1 MQYQLSRVVAGPIL
15 HAFGRPRAT
24 GLENIPASGPALLA
38 SNHLSIIDSVYLPL
52 MLSRPVVF
60 PAKAEYFTAKGPVG
74 RLWAAYLRSTNQLA
88 MNRDDTRS
96 ATATLEAAAEILRA
110 GELFGF
116 YPEGTR
122 SPDGRLYRGRSG
134 LGWLVLNT
142 GAPVIPIAM
151 SGTRKMM
158 PPGKLPRPAK
168 IEIKIGKPM
177 EFGHLA
183 GDPPGR
189 ARRIIAD
196 EVMHAIADLSG
207 QEYVHEYA
215 SDVKEKLAAG
225 QEPPGFRRLD
235 TRRWP
240 IPPADGLRHLPRA

>member
-1 MQYQLSRVVAGPIL
+1 VQYQLSRVVAGPIL

-24 GLENIPASGPALLA
+24 GLENIPATGPALLA

-96 ATATLEAAAEILRA
+96 ATATLEAAADILRA

-196 EVMHAIADLSG
+196 EVMQAIRDLSG

-215 SDVKEKLAAG
+215 SDVKEKLAKAG
-225 QEPPGFRRLD
+225 RPES
-235 TRRWP
+235 
-240 IPPADGLRHLPRA
+240 AA

>member
-1 MQYQLSRVVAGPIL
+1 VQYQLSRVVAGPIL

-96 ATATLEAAAEILRA
+96 ATATLEAAAEILRR

-189 ARRIIAD
+189 ARRVIAD
-196 EVMHAIADLSG
+196 EVMQAIRDLSG

-215 SDVKEKLAAG
+215 SDVKERLAQANR
-225 QEPPGFRRLD
+225 PD
-235 TRRWP
+235 S
-240 IPPADGLRHLPRA
+240 AA

>member
-1 MQYQLSRVVAGPIL
+1 VQYQLSRVVAGPVL

-88 MNRDDTRS
+88 MNRDDTKS

-142 GAPVIPIAM
+142 GAPVIPVAM

-168 IEIKIGKPM
+168 IEVKIGKPM

-196 EVMHAIADLSG
+196 EVMRAIAELSG

-215 SDVKEKLAAG
+215 SDVKERLAKAG
-225 QEPPGFRRLD
+225 RPNS
-235 TRRWP
+235 
-240 IPPADGLRHLPRA
+240 PA

>member
-142 GAPVIPIAM
+142 GAPVIPVAM

-196 EVMHAIADLSG
+196 EVMQAIRDLSG

-215 SDVKEKLAAG
+215 SDVKEKLAEADR
-225 QEPPGFRRLD
+225 PD
-235 TRRWP
+235 
-240 IPPADGLRHLPRA
+240 PAAH

>member
-1 MQYQLSRVVAGPIL
+1 VQYQLSRVVAGPIL

-24 GLENIPASGPALLA
+24 GLENVPASGPALLA

-110 GELFGF
+110 GGLFGF

-134 LGWLVLNT
+134 LGWLVLHT
-142 GAPVIPIAM
+142 GAPVIPVAM

-196 EVMHAIADLSG
+196 EVMQAIRDLSG

-215 SDVKEKLAAG
+215 SDVKEKLAKA
-225 QEPPGFRRLD
+225 
-235 TRRWP
+235 TRP
-240 IPPADGLRHLPRA
+240 DSAA

>member
-1 MQYQLSRVVAGPIL
+1 VQYQLSRFVVGPFL
-15 HAFGRPRAT
+15 HAFGRPRVT
-24 GLENIPASGPALLA
+24 GLDHIPASGPAILA

-60 PAKAEYFTAKGPVG
+60 PAKAEYFSAKGPIG

-88 MNRDDTRS
+88 IDRADTRS
-96 ATATLEAAAEILRA
+96 AQATLEAAVKILRS

-134 LGWLVLNT
+134 LGYLALNS
-142 GAPVIPIAM
+142 GAPVIPVAM
-151 SGTRKMM
+151 LGTRKMM
-158 PPGKLPRPAK
+158 PPGRPVPRPAK
-168 IEIKIGKPM
+168 IEIRIGKPL

-189 ARRIIAD
+189 ARRMIAD
-196 EVMHAIADLSG
+196 EVMRAIAELSG

-215 SDVKEKLAAG
+215 SDAKARLALK
-225 QEPPGFRRLD
+225 P
-235 TRRWP
+235 
-240 IPPADGLRHLPRA
+240 

>member
-1 MQYQLSRVVAGPIL
+1 VQYQLSRVVAGPIL

-24 GLENIPASGPALLA
+24 GLENIPATGPALLA

-60 PAKAEYFTAKGPVG
+60 PAKAEYFTARGPVG

-96 ATATLEAAAEILRA
+96 ATATLEAAADILRA

-151 SGTRKMM
+151 AGTRRMM

-196 EVMHAIADLSG
+196 EVMQAIRDLSG

-215 SDVKEKLAAG
+215 SDVKEKLAKANR
-225 QEPPGFRRLD
+225 PD
-235 TRRWP
+235 S
-240 IPPADGLRHLPRA
+240 AAKLRPLSH

>member
-60 PAKAEYFTAKGPVG
+60 PAKAEYFTAKGPIG

-215 SDVKEKLAAG
+215 SDVKEKLAKAG
-225 QEPPGFRRLD
+225 RPDSAARTPPPRLRAFTSRQEL
-235 TRRWP
+235 
-240 IPPADGLRHLPRA
+240 LLP

>member
-1 MQYQLSRVVAGPIL
+1 VQYQLSRVVAGPIL

-151 SGTRKMM
+151 SGTRRMM

-183 GDPPGR
+183 GDPPAR

-215 SDVKEKLAAG
+215 SDVKEKLAKAG
-225 QEPPGFRRLD
+225 RPDSSRPD
-235 TRRWP
+235 S
-240 IPPADGLRHLPRA
+240 AA

>member
-1 MQYQLSRVVAGPIL
+1 VQYQLSRVVAGPIL

-110 GELFGF
+110 GGLFGF

-134 LGWLVLNT
+134 LGWLVLHT
-142 GAPVIPIAM
+142 GAPVIPVAM

-196 EVMHAIADLSG
+196 EVMQAIRDLSG

-215 SDVKEKLAAG
+215 SDVKEKLAEANRPDPVAG
-225 QEPPGFRRLD
+225 
-235 TRRWP
+235 
-240 IPPADGLRHLPRA
+240 

>member
-1 MQYQLSRVVAGPIL
+1 VQYQLSRVVAGPVL

-52 MLSRPVVF
+52 MLARPVVF

-88 MNRDDTRS
+88 MNRDDTKS

-142 GAPVIPIAM
+142 GAPVIPVAM

-183 GDPPGR
+183 GDPPAR

-215 SDVKEKLAAG
+215 SDVKERLNKAGRPNSAA
-225 QEPPGFRRLD
+225 
-235 TRRWP
+235 
-240 IPPADGLRHLPRA
+240 

>member
-1 MQYQLSRVVAGPIL
+1 VQYQLSRVVAGPIL

-168 IEIKIGKPM
+168 IEIRIGKPM

-196 EVMHAIADLSG
+196 EVMQAIRDLSG
-207 QEYVHEYA
+207 QEYVHQYA
-215 SDVKEKLAAG
+215 SDVKQKLAKANR
-225 QEPPGFRRLD
+225 PD
-235 TRRWP
+235 S
-240 IPPADGLRHLPRA
+240 AA

>member
-15 HAFGRPRAT
+15 HALGRPRAT

-96 ATATLEAAAEILRA
+96 ATATLEAAADILRA

-142 GAPVIPIAM
+142 GAPVIPVAM

-196 EVMHAIADLSG
+196 EVMQAIRDLSG

-215 SDVKEKLAAG
+215 SDVKEKLAEANR
-225 QEPPGFRRLD
+225 PD
-235 TRRWP
+235 S
-240 IPPADGLRHLPRA
+240 AA

>member
-151 SGTRKMM
+151 SGTRRMM

-215 SDVKEKLAAG
+215 SDVKEKLAQAG
-225 QEPPGFRRLD
+225 RPDSSRPD
-235 TRRWP
+235 S
-240 IPPADGLRHLPRA
+240 AA

>member
-1 MQYQLSRVVAGPIL
+1 VQYQLSRVVAGPIL

-24 GLENIPASGPALLA
+24 GLENIPATGPALLA

-60 PAKAEYFTAKGPVG
+60 PAKAEYFTARGPVG

-96 ATATLEAAAEILRA
+96 ATATLEAAADILRA

-151 SGTRKMM
+151 AGTRRMM

-196 EVMHAIADLSG
+196 EVMQAIRDLSG

-215 SDVKEKLAAG
+215 SDVKEKLAKANR
-225 QEPPGFRRLD
+225 PD
-235 TRRWP
+235 S
-240 IPPADGLRHLPRA
+240 AAKLRPFY

>member
-1 MQYQLSRVVAGPIL
+1 VQYQLSRVVAGPIL

-24 GLENIPASGPALLA
+24 GLENIPVSGPALLA

-60 PAKAEYFTAKGPVG
+60 PAKAEYFAAKGPVG

-151 SGTRKMM
+151 SGTRRMM

-177 EFGHLA
+177 EFAHLA

-215 SDVKEKLAAG
+215 SDVKEKLAKAG
-225 QEPPGFRRLD
+225 RPDSSRPD
-235 TRRWP
+235 S
-240 IPPADGLRHLPRA
+240 AA

>member
-1 MQYQLSRVVAGPIL
+1 VQYQLSRVVAGPIL

-96 ATATLEAAAEILRA
+96 ATATLEAAADILRA
-110 GELFGF
+110 GGLFGF

-134 LGWLVLNT
+134 LGWLVLHT
-142 GAPVIPIAM
+142 GAPVIPVAM

-196 EVMHAIADLSG
+196 EVMQAIRDLSG

-215 SDVKEKLAAG
+215 SDVKEKLAEANRP
-225 QEPPGFRRLD
+225 ES
-235 TRRWP
+235 
-240 IPPADGLRHLPRA
+240 AA

>member
-38 SNHLSIIDSVYLPL
+38 SNHLSIVDSVYLPL

-60 PAKAEYFTAKGPVG
+60 PAKAEYFTAKGPIG
-74 RLWAAYLRSTNQLA
+74 RAWAAYLRSTNQLA

-96 ATATLEAAAEILRA
+96 ATATLEAAAEILRR
-110 GELFGF
+110 GDLFGF

-134 LGWLVLNT
+134 LGWLVLNS
-142 GAPVIPIAM
+142 GAPVIPVAM
-151 SGTRKMM
+151 IGTRKML
-158 PPGKLPRPAK
+158 PPGSPVPRPAK

-183 GDPPGR
+183 GDPPAR

-196 EVMHAIADLSG
+196 EVMHAIAELSG
-207 QEYVHEYA
+207 QEYVHQYA
-215 SDVKEKLAAG
+215 SDVKEQLAKSAG
-225 QEPPGFRRLD
+225 QPPGS
-235 TRRWP
+235 
-240 IPPADGLRHLPRA
+240 AD